1 VIELDST
8 QRAARAREV
17 RHEVVAQLTAGT
29 HVTFRLLFT
38 IQYVAA
44 VVLAWNTALPG
55 EARVAFTLILG
66 GMLSVPPLLF
76 ARAAPFA
83 WWSRHFVAVCQMGW
97 SALFMWLLEG
107 RPEAQFHMFVSLAFL
122 AFYRDRKVLLT
133 ATLAGIAYPVIRI
146 LLLPDSFAIGASAW
160 WRIFD
165 HSIWLVIE
173 ALMLMLAARQSL
185 KTVRNFADLIADLQL
200 TNEMTAANMDARNG
214 ELQRSREQY
223 RLIAETTRAIPFEL
237 DLAHGRF
244 TYVGPQA
251 EKMLGFK
258 ETAWKENGFLDRL
271 LPRDRESQA
280 RRELDECVPGTF
292 ETLCSVVT
300 ADDRVVE
307 LRWTVSCE
315 VVDDMRFLRGLMI
328 DVTEARRMVRELAQG
343 QKLESVGRIAA
354 GVAHEINTS
363 VQFISDSVRFVR
375 HALRDVPHA
384 LADYRALAAGVLSGK
399 DVVVAAKKAHDTDEA
414 ADVDYFLKNAPD
426 ALDRALEGIGRVG
439 SIVRSM
445 TEFAHP
451 DARNMADVDL
461 NRAIKTTLNM
471 ARNEYK
477 TVAEVD
483 TNFGDIPPVH
493 CHAGDINQVVLNLL
507 LNAVHAIEE
516 VVEGTSRKGRI
527 TVRTR
532 AIGGFVEIS
541 ISDTGDGIPEAVRGR
556 IFEPFVTTKEVGR
569 GTGQGLALSRGLV
582 VEKLKGSLHFETETG
597 KGTTFFIRL
606 PVSDAATGAAS
617 SDKEST
623 NKQAA
628 A

>member
-1 VIELDST
+1 VKDLDSA
-8 QRAARAREV
+8 QREARARDV
-17 RHEVVAQLTAGT
+17 RHEVVAQLTVGT
-29 HVTFRLLFT
+29 HRTFQLLFAV
-38 IQYVAA
+38 QWAVA
-44 VVLAWNTALPG
+44 LAMAAKSALPG
-55 EARVAFTLILG
+55 EPRILFTLILG
-66 GMLSVPPLLF
+66 GMLCVPALLF
-76 ARAAPFA
+76 ARAAPTA
-83 WWSRHFVAVCQMGW
+83 WWVRHFMAVCQIGW
-97 SALFMWLLEG
+97 SMLFLWLLEG
-107 RPEAQFHMFVSLAFL
+107 RSDAQFHMFVSLAFL
-122 AFYRDRKVLLT
+122 AFYRDWRVLLS
-133 ATLAGIAYPVIRI
+133 ATLTALAYPVLRI
-146 LLLPDSFAIGASAW
+146 ALLPDSYVVGSSAW
-160 WRIFD
+160 WRVFEQG
-165 HSIWLVIE
+165 IWVVCEFLI
-173 ALMLMLAARQSL
+173 LLLAVQQSL
-185 KTVRNFADLIADLQL
+185 KTVQRFSQMLADLQL
-200 TNEMTAANMDARNG
+200 ANDAIGLDMQERTS
-214 ELQRSREQY
+214 ELERSREQY

-237 DLAHGRF
+237 DLAQGRF

-251 EKMLGFK
+251 EAMLGIPDARFR
-258 ETAWKENGFLDRL
+258 EPGFLDVL
-271 LPRDRESQA
+271 LPRDREASV
-280 RRELDECVPGTF
+280 RRQLDECMPGTF
-292 ETLCSVVT
+292 EALCSVVT
-300 ADDRVVE
+300 GDDRVVE

-315 VVDDMRFLRGLMI
+315 QVNENRFLRGLMI
-328 DVTEARRMVRELAQG
+328 DVTEARRLVRELAQG

-363 VQFISDSVRFVR
+363 VQFISDSVRFVS

-399 DVVVAAKKAHDTDEA
+399 DVTEAAKKASDTDEA

-426 ALDRALEGIGRVG
+426 ALERALEGIGRVG

-451 DARNMADVDL
+451 DTRTKADIDL

-477 TVAEVD
+477 TVAELE
-483 TNFGDIPPVH
+483 TEFGDIPPVH

-507 LNAVHAIEE
+507 LNAAHAITD
-516 VVEGTSRKGRI
+516 VVEGTSSKGRI

-532 AIGGFVEIS
+532 TIGDYVEIS
-541 ISDTGDGIPEAVRGR
+541 IKDTGDGIPEAVRGR

-569 GTGQGLALSRGLV
+569 GTGQGLALSRGIV

-606 PVSDAATGAAS
+606 PRAVEAPVT
-617 SDKEST
+617 EST

>member
-1 VIELDST
+1 MIEVDSA
-8 QRAARAREV
+8 QRMARARDV
-17 RHEVVAQLTAGT
+17 RHEVVAQLTVGT
-29 HVTFRLLFT
+29 HRTFRVLFAV
-38 IQYVAA
+38 QWPVALA
-44 VVLAWNTALPG
+44 LAWKSGLPG
-55 EARVAFTLILG
+55 EGRVLFTAILG
-66 GMLSVPPLLF
+66 GMLCVPAMLF
-76 ARAAPFA
+76 ARAAPLA
-83 WWSRHFVAVCQMGW
+83 WWARHFMGVCQIGW
-97 SALFMWLLEG
+97 SMLFMWLLEG
-107 RPEAQFHMFVSLAFL
+107 RSEAQFHMFVSLAFL
-122 AFYRDRKVLLT
+122 AFYRDWGVLLT
-133 ATLAGIAYPVIRI
+133 ATLAALAYPLVR
-146 LLLPDSFAIGASAW
+146 LALLPDSYVIGASAW

-165 HSIWLVIE
+165 QGIWVVCEFMIL
-173 ALMLMLAARQSL
+173 LLAVRESL
-185 KTVRNFADLIADLQL
+185 KTVQRFAEHAATLALI
-200 TNEMTAANMDARNG
+200 NESSARAVDESTR
-214 ELQRSREQY
+214 ELERSRAQY
-223 RLIAETTRAIPFEL
+223 RLISETTRAIPFEL
-237 DLAHGRF
+237 DLTHGRF
-244 TYVGPQA
+244 NYVGPQA
-251 EKMLGFK
+251 DAILGIP
-258 ETAWKENGFLDRL
+258 EARWKEPGFLDVL
-271 LPRDRESQA
+271 LPRERESNA
-280 RRELDECVPGTF
+280 RRQLDECTPGTF
-292 ETLCSVVT
+292 EALCSVVT

-315 VVDDMRFLRGLMI
+315 QVSSTRMVRGLMI
-328 DVTEARRMVRELAQG
+328 DITETRQLARELAQG

-399 DVVVAAKKAHDTDEA
+399 DVTGAARKASDTDEA

-451 DARNMADVDL
+451 DTRTKADIDL

-477 TVAEVD
+477 TVAELETD
-483 TNFGDIPPVH
+483 FGEIPTVH

-507 LNAVHAIEE
+507 LNAAHAISD
-516 VVEGTSRKGRI
+516 VVDGTGRKGRI

-532 AIGGFVEIS
+532 AIGDFVEIS
-541 ISDTGDGIPEAVRGR
+541 IGDNGDGIPEAVRGR

-569 GTGQGLALSRGLV
+569 GTGQGLALSRGIV

-606 PVSDAATGAAS
+606 PKSDEVSATDS
-617 SDKEST
+617 N